1 MYTPQISACC
11 LAFAPGKPK
20 ASRNRERSYGCK
32 KVCDGFSPSFWL
44 IVQPGMADAF
54 QKHMLSAF
62 AREPVQA
69 PSLPAA
75 SDHPP
80 QDQPTGAAPDILC
93 KKCVSWKGPVCEDEI
108 LRDLS
113 LVDCPQAVLNSRNTP
128 V

>member
-20 ASRNRERSYGCK
+20 AFRNRERSYGWK
-32 KVCDGFSPSFWL
+32 NVCDGFSPLFWL

-62 AREPVQA
+62 AREPVQV
-69 PSLPAA
+69 PSLHAA

-80 QDQPTGAAPDILC
+80 QNRHGTFPAGPCTRGESVAA
-93 KKCVSWKGPVCEDEI
+93 CVHEPY
-108 LRDLS
+108 
-113 LVDCPQAVLNSRNTP
+113 
-128 V
+128 

>member
-54 QKHMLSAF
+54 QKHMLSPGQESQCKRHLF
-62 AREPVQA
+62 MRRQTTRLRIGTEHFLLGLVREGKA
-69 PSLPAA
+69 
-75 SDHPP
+75 
-80 QDQPTGAAPDILC
+80 
-93 KKCVSWKGPVCEDEI
+93 
-108 LRDLS
+108 
-113 LVDCPQAVLNSRNTP
+113 
-128 V
+128 